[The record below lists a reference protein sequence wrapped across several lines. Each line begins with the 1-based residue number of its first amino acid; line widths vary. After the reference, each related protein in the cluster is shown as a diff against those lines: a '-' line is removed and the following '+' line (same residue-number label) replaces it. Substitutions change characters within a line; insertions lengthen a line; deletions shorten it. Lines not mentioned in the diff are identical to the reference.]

1 MIFQHMETHFMDYQI
16 INAYPPHKLKFTKF
30 FIVILTNSNLYSMS
44 DDKCDFIEQ
53 MLLLKNKGL

>member
-1 MIFQHMETHFMDYQI
+1 METHFMDYQI